1 MRSHEWTM
9 ESKQHLQERS
19 FLVTRGL
26 RSHWNIMFLF
36 KKKFSDVRQKKHVD
50 ISGYYNINVFAKK
63 KRYAGTQT
71 DLPSDPLTCQNKIF
85 YMDVVKMLKRHSI
98 KLQIIPKIRGP
109 QDVITILPNQ
119 QGLKTD

>member
-1 MRSHEWTM
+1 MCGKKTCRYQWI
-9 ESKQHLQERS
+9 LQY
-19 FLVTRGL
+19 
-26 RSHWNIMFLF
+26 
-36 KKKFSDVRQKKHVD
+36 KCVRK
-50 ISGYYNINVFAKK
+50 KK

>member
-1 MRSHEWTM
+1 MDHGIQAASPRAKLPRHPRPAKPLEYHVFVQK
-9 ESKQHLQERS
+9 E
-19 FLVTRGL
+19 VL
-26 RSHWNIMFLF
+26 RCAA
-36 KKKFSDVRQKKHVD
+36 KKHVD

-63 KRYAGTQT
+63 KNRYDGTQT

-98 KLQIIPKIRGP
+98 KIQIIPKIRGP